1 MEAQNLKEIVKEKYG
16 QIADQSDKSDSCCG
30 SNSCCG
36 SGSDF
41 TAFNDSYDNRE
52 GYNPEADL
60 SLGCGIPTD
69 FAGIRPGDH
78 VLDLGSGAGN
88 DCFVARALVGETGK
102 VTGLDLTEQMVA
114 KARENCKKHK
124 YDNVEFFL
132 GDIESMPFS
141 EKAFDVVISN
151 CVLNLVPDK
160 SKAFKEIYRVLKPG
174 AHFCVS
180 DVVVKGNLPEKLQKD
195 AEMYVGC
202 VSGASE
208 ISEYLN
214 IIEISGFRNVK
225 VHKQK
230 EIALP
235 ESIISEYY
243 DDFEINSF
251 HPGERG
257 IYSITVTA
265 ERPH

>member
-1 MEAQNLKEIVKEKYG
+1 M
-16 QIADQSDKSDSCCG
+16 
-30 SNSCCG
+30 
-36 SGSDF
+36 
-41 TAFNDSYDNRE
+41 
-52 GYNPEADL
+52 
-60 SLGCGIPTD
+60 
-69 FAGIRPGDH
+69 
-78 VLDLGSGAGN
+78 
-88 DCFVARALVGETGK
+88 
-102 VTGLDLTEQMVA
+102 
-114 KARENCKKHK
+114 
-124 YDNVEFFL
+124 
-132 GDIESMPFS
+132 
-141 EKAFDVVISN
+141 
-151 CVLNLVPDK
+151 
-160 SKAFKEIYRVLKPG
+160 LKPG